1 MIPEAFL
8 DRMKRMLG
16 KEYDAFIETYGMEG
30 HKALRLNRSKQRAD
44 GQNVAQALG
53 VEEGITNHPEEA
65 GVVCTEGGKAGK
77 LRLHQVPWAENGYY
91 FRSEDNPGKHP
102 YHDAGLYY
110 IQEPSAMM
118 PAELLEVQPGE
129 RVLDLCAAPGGK
141 STQIAGKMQGQG
153 ILFCNEINSER
164 AKILSENIERMGI
177 GNACVLNE
185 TPERLAGLFPAY
197 FDKILVD
204 APCSG
209 EGMFRKNE
217 DACNE
222 WSPETVEMCAQ
233 RQDGIL
239 DCAAKMLRCG
249 GRLVYSTCTFAPEE
263 NEGSVSR
270 FLHRHSEFQIVKI
283 SGEEKKRRGLEGCE
297 GKTEYIAHP
306 ASGLEGTIRLWPHHI
321 QGEGHYAAVLHKKEG
336 NYGDDASGSETIVLP
351 KAKAASRKSKGI
363 KGKTVNEGMEGMV
376 GKVPEAFAAFVHETI
391 GFAQEKEEFREPW
404 EKANSPWKDMQELLR
419 GIGNL
424 TGMYG
429 TLQMVEFGDNLYLVP
444 AGMPSLK
451 GIKVLRP
458 GLHLGQLKKNRFEP
472 SHALAL
478 ALMPQGA
485 QHRWNL
491 SADSQRILAYLNGET
506 FPAEGEKGWY
516 LICVDGFGIGWG
528 KLAGGVMKNHYP
540 RGLRGRKHE

>member
-53 VEEGITNHPEEA
+53 VEEGIANHPEEA
-65 GVVCTEGGKAGK
+65 GVVCTEEGKTGK

-118 PAELLEVQPGE
+118 PAELLEVRPGE

-283 SGEEKKRRGLEGCE
+283 KRGGGLRDAREKRSTLRIRRPGWRGPFGCGLIIFRERDITLPYC
-297 GKTEYIAHP
+297 
-306 ASGLEGTIRLWPHHI
+306 IR
-321 QGEGHYAAVLHKKEG
+321 
-336 NYGDDASGSETIVLP
+336 
-351 KAKAASRKSKGI
+351 RKGI
-363 KGKTVNEGMEGMV
+363 MAMMPV
-376 GKVPEAFAAFVHETI
+376 GAKP
-391 GFAQEKEEFREPW
+391 
-404 EKANSPWKDMQELLR
+404 
-419 GIGNL
+419 
-424 TGMYG
+424 
-429 TLQMVEFGDNLYLVP
+429 
-444 AGMPSLK
+444 
-451 GIKVLRP
+451 
-458 GLHLGQLKKNRFEP
+458 
-472 SHALAL
+472 
-478 ALMPQGA
+478 
-485 QHRWNL
+485 
-491 SADSQRILAYLNGET
+491 
-506 FPAEGEKGWY
+506 
-516 LICVDGFGIGWG
+516 
-528 KLAGGVMKNHYP
+528 
-540 RGLRGRKHE
+540 